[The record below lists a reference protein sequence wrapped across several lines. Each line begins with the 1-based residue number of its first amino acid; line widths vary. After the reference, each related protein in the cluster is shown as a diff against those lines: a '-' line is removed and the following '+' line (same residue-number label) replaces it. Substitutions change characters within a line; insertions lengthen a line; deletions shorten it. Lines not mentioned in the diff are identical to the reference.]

1 MMKIDRFTFLF
12 LLDGIVALFALL
24 FGTSMNVRMAAAI
37 AAVTIVL
44 ILISIYTIYDHR
56 LSLSSVLLLYTIAT
70 QFGLVIPYTIFGR
83 EVLSNYHDYTLRFLR
98 SSMLVKAI
106 LLGNFAII
114 CFETAKR
121 MTAVKRVKRPEKNR
135 PADGGMNQKMFR
147 ASAAGFLIVLLYFA
161 YHVLFGSTRLVSTY
175 EGFMRSSAYT
185 SGIYA
190 YILIVFYASSIYL
203 AASGTI
209 RERKT
214 GWFLWLL
221 IVLIFAF
228 NGNKGEF
235 LYALL
240 AVIGLQGSLGK
251 KIDVK
256 LILLS
261 AFLLFFVIPS
271 ITLLRSVGIAGNLGS
286 AKWDFVS
293 VFTEMGM
300 QIRTSVYVL
309 EGLDH
314 KTISPLWGMSYIQP
328 VINMI
333 VPFSHKI
340 ATSDIRKMF
349 PGYGFNQVI
358 ESYLNLGVAGVAGY
372 FGLVGYVISKA
383 ENELKSRID
392 LAYLGTV
399 TCVLINASRNY
410 FAFVPGQTLIVT
422 VIYYLIKKTRVGGRN
437 EV

>member
-83 EVLSNYHDYTLRFLR
+83 EVLSNYHDYTLRFLS

-121 MTAVKRVKRPEKNR
+121 MTAIKRVKRPEKNR

-240 AVIGLQGSLGK
+240 AAIGLQGSLGK

-383 ENELKSRID
+383 ENELKSRMD

-410 FAFVPGQTLIVT
+410 FAFVPGQILIVT

>member
-1 MMKIDRFTFLF
+1 MKR
-12 LLDGIVALFALL
+12 
-24 FGTSMNVRMAAAI
+24 
-37 AAVTIVL
+37 L
-44 ILISIYTIYDHR
+44 IMI
-56 LSLSSVLLLYTIAT
+56 
-70 QFGLVIPYTIFGR
+70 G
-83 EVLSNYHDYTLRFLR
+83 
-98 SSMLVKAI
+98 
-106 LLGNFAII
+106 
-114 CFETAKR
+114 
-121 MTAVKRVKRPEKNR
+121 
-135 PADGGMNQKMFR
+135 
-147 ASAAGFLIVLLYFA
+147 
-161 YHVLFGSTRLVSTY
+161 
-175 EGFMRSSAYT
+175 
-185 SGIYA
+185 
-190 YILIVFYASSIYL
+190 
-203 AASGTI
+203 ASGH
-209 RERKT
+209 
-214 GWFLWLL
+214 
-221 IVLIFAF
+221 
-228 NGNKGEF
+228 
-235 LYALL
+235 
-240 AVIGLQGSLGK
+240 GK
-251 KIDVK
+251 VCAD
-256 LILLS
+256 
-261 AFLLFFVIPS
+261 
-271 ITLLRSVGIAGNLGS
+271 TLLRSVGIAGNLGS

-410 FAFVPGQTLIVT
+410 FAFVPGQILIVT